1 MCTVSKLI
9 KCILNSFYSERR
21 ASKHGCCLLNVASD
35 SWVPNSVAFDN
46 EDALTSFSCVCTF
59 ADVRWLQRNVPRS
72 RSRGIVNNS
81 YIGTSYIYVFFS
93 KHCYITICLAF
104 PFFVSS
110 LPPLFDARRGLLTP
124 SVACF
129 VHVCLCSQ
137 LWWCVSRSAKD
148 NLMCSRKLLL
158 IISAPM
164 KSSQRLGLTIVWDA
178 NDAPM
183 PGEGE

>member
-9 KCILNSFYSERR
+9 KRILNSFYSGRR

-46 EDALTSFSCVCTF
+46 EDALTSFSCVFTF
-59 ADVRWLQRNVPRS
+59 ADVRWLQRNVPRC

-129 VHVCLCSQ
+129 VHVCFLLSTVMMCVALC
-137 LWWCVSRSAKD
+137 
-148 NLMCSRKLLL
+148 
-158 IISAPM
+158 
-164 KSSQRLGLTIVWDA
+164 
-178 NDAPM
+178 
-183 PGEGE
+183 